1 MNAHLC
7 FSQVPERPLSS
18 LHSSF
23 ENEGFSLHSGV
34 LSPDT
39 TLMPPPQLTDFMQH
53 MSMPP
58 VSAVPGAIGD
68 MNFQSLNQG
77 ASHGVPMIPSM
88 AQTALEGRS
97 ISRNSHSPTMSD
109 SGISVD
115 AASTNSNSS
124 APLVNIAALA
134 KLGTVGYSSQGMGPC
149 TGLSDTIMGAP
160 SSNS

>member
-1 MNAHLC
+1 M
-7 FSQVPERPLSS
+7 
-18 LHSSF
+18 
-23 ENEGFSLHSGV
+23 

-39 TLMPPPQLTDFMQH
+39 TLMPPPQLSDFINQ

-58 VSAVPGAIGD
+58 VTMAGTIGD
-68 MNFQSLNQG
+68 MNFQSLSQG
-77 ASHGVPMIPSM
+77 HPHGIVTGISHTS
-88 AQTALEGRS
+88 LEGRS
-97 ISRNSHSPTMSD
+97 LSRNSHSPTMSD

-134 KLGTVGYSSQGMGPC
+134 KLGTVGYSSQGMRPC
-149 TGLSDTIMGAP
+149 SGLSDPLSGAS

>member
-1 MNAHLC
+1 
-7 FSQVPERPLSS
+7 
-18 LHSSF
+18 
-23 ENEGFSLHSGV
+23 
-34 LSPDT
+34 
-39 TLMPPPQLTDFMQH
+39 
-53 MSMPP
+53 MS
-58 VSAVPGAIGD
+58 VHGAIGD
-68 MNFQSLNQG
+68 MNFQSLSQG
-77 ASHGVPMIPSM
+77 PPHGVPIMPSI
-88 AQTALEGRS
+88 AQTAMEGRS
-97 ISRNSHSPTMSD
+97 MSRNSHSPTMSD